1 MSKTQWV
8 TLLAFGAYFLWEFVL
23 LAGWKA
29 ETQGPLIRVDLL
41 IIYPALLILAV
52 VSALQFFRR

>member
-23 LAGWKA
+23 LAGWKV

-52 VSALQFFRR
+52 VSAFQFFRR

>member
-52 VSALQFFRR
+52 VSAFQFFRR